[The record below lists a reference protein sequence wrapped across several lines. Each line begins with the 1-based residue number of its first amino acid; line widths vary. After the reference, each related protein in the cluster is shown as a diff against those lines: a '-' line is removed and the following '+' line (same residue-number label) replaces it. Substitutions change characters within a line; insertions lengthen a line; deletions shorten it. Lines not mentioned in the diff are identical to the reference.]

1 MQVASVR
8 GRPRLKDKIALV
20 TGSAAGIGLA
30 VARLFAA
37 EGAHVYITDVDGE
50 GAAKAAAELT
60 AKGHSATGGDGRC
73 LARPGRDGADAASI
87 EQQHRRLDVV
97 VNNAGINVR
106 TDFRNM
112 SDADWVRLREVNLD
126 GIVRIARDAF
136 PLMKASGRASLVNLA
151 SIMGHRGMRTLA
163 AYGAT
168 KGAISA
174 LTRGLA
180 VEYAPFGIRV
190 NALAPGFIETA
201 LTERVLRVPAFS
213 EALLEQTPL
222 APLRHGG
229 GRGAGGAVLCLR
241 RSPRSSPEPSSPSTA
256 AWPRGFEPALG
267 AGDGLGDELV
277 DDALQRILRRR
288 TLREQGL
295 VAVQPAGL
303 RWCRRSRY

>member
-1 MQVASVR
+1 MS
-8 GRPRLKDKIALV
+8 RLKDKIALV

-30 VARLFAA
+30 TADLFAA

-50 GAAKAAAELT
+50 GAEKAAAALL
-60 AKGHSATGGDGRC
+60 AKGLKASAMAVDVSRGQDVTALMRT
-73 LARPGRDGADAASI
+73 I
-87 EQQHRRLDVV
+87 EQQHGRLDVV

-112 SDADWVRLREVNLD
+112 TDADWVRLRDVNLD
-126 GIVRIARDAF
+126 GIIRIARDAF

-201 LTERVLRVPAFS
+201 LTERVLRIEAFS
-213 EALLEQTPL
+213 RALLEQTPL
-222 APLRHGG
+222 RRFGTGEDVAR
-229 GRGAGGAVLCLR
+229 AVLFFASDESAFITGAELAVDGGMQ
-241 RSPRSSPEPSSPSTA
+241 A
-256 AWPRGFEPALG
+256 AL
-267 AGDGLGDELV
+267 
-277 DDALQRILRRR
+277 
-288 TLREQGL
+288 
-295 VAVQPAGL
+295 
-303 RWCRRSRY
+303 

>member
-1 MQVASVR
+1 M
-8 GRPRLKDKIALV
+8 PRLQDKIALI

-30 VARLFAA
+30 TAQLFAA

-50 GAAKAAAELT
+50 GAGKAAAALKERGLGAT
-60 AKGHSATGGDGRC
+60 AVTVDVSRGQDVSALMR
-73 LARPGRDGADAASI
+73 LI
-87 EQQHRRLDVV
+87 EQQHKKLDVV

-126 GIVRIARDAF
+126 GIIRIARDAF

-180 VEYAPFGIRV
+180 VEFAPFGIRV

-201 LTERVLRVPAFS
+201 LTERVLRIDAFS
-213 EALLEQTPL
+213 KALIEQTPL
-222 APLRHGG
+222 RRFGTAEDVAHAALFFASDESAFITGAELAVDGG
-229 GRGAGGAVLCLR
+229 M
-241 RSPRSSPEPSSPSTA
+241 
-256 AWPRGFEPALG
+256 
-267 AGDGLGDELV
+267 
-277 DDALQRILRRR
+277 
-288 TLREQGL
+288 QGML
-295 VAVQPAGL
+295 
-303 RWCRRSRY
+303 